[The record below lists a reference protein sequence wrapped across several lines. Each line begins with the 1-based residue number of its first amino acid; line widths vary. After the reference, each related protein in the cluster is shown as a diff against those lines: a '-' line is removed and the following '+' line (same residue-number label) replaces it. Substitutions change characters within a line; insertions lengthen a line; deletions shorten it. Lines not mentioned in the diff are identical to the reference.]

1 MFSHILMTFG
11 DQSLKARFD
20 LIDYLIILTE
30 EITRLPNKTIE
41 IFYRPIAKVPR
52 NTPVENFLK
61 CLHRL
66 HYLHWY
72 GARTVEPAGYPLIAP
87 H

>member
-41 IFYRPIAKVPR
+41 IFNRPIAKVPS
-52 NTPVENFLK
+52 NTPVENSLK
-61 CLHRL
+61 CLHR
-66 HYLHWY
+66 LHWY

>member
-1 MFSHILMTFG
+1 MFSDILMTFG

-52 NTPVENFLK
+52 NTSV
-61 CLHRL
+61 
-66 HYLHWY
+66 
-72 GARTVEPAGYPLIAP
+72 
-87 H
+87 

>member
-20 LIDYLIILTE
+20 LIDYLIILIE
-30 EITRLPNKTIE
+30 EITRLPNKTID
-41 IFYRPIAKVPR
+41 FCYRPIAKVPR

-72 GARTVEPAGYPLIAP
+72 GARTVEPAGCPLIAP